1 MFSFG
6 FPIVIYSV
14 EVAAIIPYFLIF
26 LGWDRAILPVLS
38 QSVVLLIL
46 SQLPKRFIWRYR
58 PYMVNRAKM
67 VISVYFSIFQYTN
80 HVLYIIILV
89 YCVV

>member
-1 MFSFG
+1 MFSFC

-26 LGWDRAILPVLS
+26 LGWDRAVLPVLS
-38 QSVVLLIL
+38 QSVVLLVL

-67 VISVYFSIFQYTN
+67 VISVYFSILQYTS
-80 HVLYIIILV
+80 HVLYIYLYIV
-89 YCVV
+89 